1 MALISQKV
9 GTKGTFANLDHVLTW
24 RFQRIRIPASCAM
37 DARPF
42 QKPGTKL
49 KSRCNFADGEHA
61 NVLTWKFR
69 QDLVQNLHAAHK
81 RM

>member
-9 GTKGTFANLDHVLTW
+9 GTKGTFANLDHVLTVLTL
-24 RFQRIRIPASCAM
+24 RIPASCAM
-37 DARPF
+37 DARSF
-42 QKPGTKL
+42 QKPGAKL

-61 NVLTWKFR
+61 NVLTWEFR